1 MVVSIIFGITMYNKC
16 SKLER
21 ENILLK
27 QEQNALVETLQDENK
42 ILTNNVLELQDKIVI
57 FENKIDSLEAIKKKV
72 IVKTEFVVSNNIT
85 EGVLK
90 LKENNYDIIS
100 TYLDN
105 SSNNINNIET
115 KEKHCVVMGNE
126 GKGISDEVGDLI
138 KRRLF
143 IPSYPQERPTSES
156 LNVGMAT
163 AITIAEFR
171 RRM

>member
-1 MVVSIIFGITMYNKC
+1 MNKKDYIIVGLMVVSIIFGITMYNKC

-90 LKENNYDIIS
+90 LKEN
-100 TYLDN
+100 
-105 SSNNINNIET
+105 
-115 KEKHCVVMGNE
+115 
-126 GKGISDEVGDLI
+126 I
-138 KRRLF
+138 KC
-143 IPSYPQERPTSES
+143 ER
-156 LNVGMAT
+156 
-163 AITIAEFR
+163 
-171 RRM
+171 

>member
-90 LKENNYDIIS
+90 LKENIR
-100 TYLDN
+100 
-105 SSNNINNIET
+105 
-115 KEKHCVVMGNE
+115 C
-126 GKGISDEVGDLI
+126 
-138 KRRLF
+138 
-143 IPSYPQERPTSES
+143 ER
-156 LNVGMAT
+156 
-163 AITIAEFR
+163 
-171 RRM
+171 

>member
-1 MVVSIIFGITMYNKC
+1 MNKKDYIIVGLMVVSIIFGITMYNKC

-90 LKENNYDIIS
+90 LKENIR
-100 TYLDN
+100 
-105 SSNNINNIET
+105 
-115 KEKHCVVMGNE
+115 C
-126 GKGISDEVGDLI
+126 
-138 KRRLF
+138 
-143 IPSYPQERPTSES
+143 ER
-156 LNVGMAT
+156 
-163 AITIAEFR
+163 
-171 RRM
+171 